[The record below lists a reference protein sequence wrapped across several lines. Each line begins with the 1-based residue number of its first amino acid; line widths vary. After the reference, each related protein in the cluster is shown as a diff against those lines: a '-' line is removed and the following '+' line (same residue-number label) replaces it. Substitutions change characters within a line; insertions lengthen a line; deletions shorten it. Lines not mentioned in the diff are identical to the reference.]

1 MLSEQEQIERQKTVQ
16 NALASQRIEGLEP
29 DAIVIEDAEKWV
41 RGEITID
48 TAVANYKARVQ
59 YEILGR

>member
-1 MLSEQEQIERQKTVQ
+1 MLSEHEQIERQQTVQ

>member
-1 MLSEQEQIERQKTVQ
+1 MLSEQEQIERQQTVR